1 MAEVVKKKYIEMR
14 RDGGNFGPTM
24 WVVTG
29 IHKKKCVKCVS
40 FAKKEVMKIFGHFD
54 SLDLMFQGRL
64 KKKKKQNTSTEIHK
78 GVIFDRFLVSRRSQL
93 DD

>member
-1 MAEVVKKKYIEMR
+1 
-14 RDGGNFGPTM
+14 
-24 WVVTG
+24 VTEKD
-29 IHKKKCVKCVS
+29 KKKCVKCVS

-54 SLDLMFQGRL
+54 SLDLKCFKAGY
-64 KKKKKQNTSTEIHK
+64 KKKKKNTSTEIHK